1 MMAVCLK
8 SGKVLPERN
17 AAFCGFECREK
28 ERATCKYY
36 SHNFIDGTN
45 CLLLRKPV
53 DVKSILGI
61 GNRDSDEKPIGE
73 KLCPN
78 L

>member
-1 MMAVCLK
+1 MAVCPK
-8 SGKVLPERN
+8 SGKELPERN
-17 AAFCGFECREK
+17 SYFSGYECK
-28 ERATCKYY
+28 HSKGWNCKYY
-36 SHNFIDGTN
+36 SHVFVHGTN

-61 GNRDSDEKPIGE
+61 GNKGSDDKTSEEKQC
-73 KLCPN
+73 LS